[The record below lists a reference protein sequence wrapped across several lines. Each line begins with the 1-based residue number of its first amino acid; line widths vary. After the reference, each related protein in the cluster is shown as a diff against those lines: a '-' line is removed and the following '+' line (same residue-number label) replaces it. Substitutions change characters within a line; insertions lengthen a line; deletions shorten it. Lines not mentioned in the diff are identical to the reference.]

1 MHSYYDAVVAIS
13 LMAAVGIVFGF
24 LGGVVADSQALAA
37 PMAAI
42 ALLLTGATFA
52 LSGRHN
58 HPPTIAFNCQT
69 KILKGYTL
77 R

>member
-1 MHSYYDAVVAIS
+1 MHSYYDAVVAIA
-13 LMAAVGIVFGF
+13 LMAAVGIVFG
-24 LGGVVADSQALAA
+24 LLAGVVADSQTLAA

-42 ALLLTGATFA
+42 ALLLTGATFV
-52 LSGRHN
+52 LSGR